1 MLPTSEGET
10 LDMTKV
16 PYKSAVGAL
25 LYLANATRPDIT
37 YSIRQVVKY
46 CSNPQP
52 AHWRAVKRIM
62 AYLKGTCNLGIWL
75 GGTDEGVV
83 CYGDADFAEDLN
95 NRE

>member
-37 YSIRQVVKY
+37 YSVGQVAKY

-52 AHWRAVKRIM
+52 AHWRALKRIM
-62 AYLKGTCNLGIWL
+62 GFLKGTCNLGIWL

-83 CYGDADFAEDLN
+83 CYGETTSL
-95 NRE
+95 EI